1 MIEEYQKAMDI
12 IKTFNNNIFDII
24 IKCLYIFLYQK
35 YIPNISGKNLLNS
48 ISNPAVNVINKVKR
62 TGAVDKYF

>member
-24 IKCLYIFLYQK
+24 IKCLYIFLY
-35 YIPNISGKNLLNS
+35 
-48 ISNPAVNVINKVKR
+48 
-62 TGAVDKYF
+62 